1 LIYLY
6 TAVNRIYLAPMMD
19 CTDRH
24 FRFLLRLI
32 SKQLRLYTEMITTQA
47 ILRGRLERVLG
58 YDHSEHPVVLQLG
71 GSDPTDLAKCAA
83 IAETYGYD
91 EVNLNCGCPSDRV
104 QSGRFGA
111 CLMAEPELV
120 AEAVAAMRG
129 ACNLPVTVKTRIGID
144 DQDSYDFVA
153 RFIATVSQAGCRE
166 FSMHA
171 RKAWL
176 SGLSPKENREVP
188 PLRYDV
194 VAQLQRDFGDLRF
207 VLNGGINSL
216 DEAAEHLKT
225 FPAVMMG
232 RELYRN
238 PMAAATIDS
247 RFHGDPSP
255 LPKAE
260 EVIETYRDYVV
271 QRLAA
276 GDPLTILARHLHGM
290 LLGRPG
296 GKAFR
301 RALGEGLSKRD
312 AGAEI
317 IDEALK
323 AARRGA
329 EKAKEIAAA
338 YRAEKN
344 AEKNAEK
351 SALNQVEAPETPT
364 PFGL

>member
-1 LIYLY
+1 M
-6 TAVNRIYLAPMMD
+6 NRIYLAPMMD

-24 FRFLLRLI
+24 FRFMLRRI
-32 SKQLRLYTEMITTQA
+32 SKHLRLYTEMITTQA
-47 ILRGRLERVLG
+47 ILRGRRERVLG

-71 GSDPTDLAKCAA
+71 GSDPAELAKSAA
-83 IAETYGYD
+83 IAEDYGYD

-111 CLMAEPELV
+111 CLMAEPDLV
-120 AEAVAAMRG
+120 AEAVAAMRA
-129 ACNLPVTVKTRIGID
+129 ACKLPVTVKTRLGID
-144 DQDSYDFVA
+144 EQDSYEFVA
-153 RFIATVSQAGCRE
+153 RFISKVSAAGCEE
-166 FSMHA
+166 FTLHA

-188 PLRYDV
+188 PLRYDMA
-194 VAQLQRDFGDLRF
+194 AQLQGEFRHLRF

-216 DEAAEHLKT
+216 DEAETHLQT

-238 PMAAATIDS
+238 PMVAAQIDK
-247 RFHGDPSP
+247 RFHGDTGPMV
-255 LPKAE
+255 KAE
-260 EVIETYRDYVV
+260 EVIEAYRDYVA
-271 QRLAA
+271 QRLSV

-301 RALGEGLSKRD
+301 RALGEGLAKPG
-312 AGAEI
+312 AGAEV
-317 IDEALK
+317 IDAALK

-338 YRAEKN
+338 YRAEKWG
-344 AEKNAEK
+344 
-351 SALNQVEAPETPT
+351 S
-364 PFGL
+364 GD